1 MDIRFRDDALSR
13 LEVEADDGGYPPGI
27 AKAFRKRMQ
36 TLRAAT
42 DERVLRQWKSLHFEK
57 WGDHHSVRLNEQWRL
72 ILDFE
77 GDSSSKVVVILGIK
91 DYH

>member
-57 WGDHHSVRLNEQWRL
+57 WEDHHSVRLNEQWRL